1 MFTKNNLQNKLY
13 DSNLDFTKSLN
24 NGESNTYDQTNARPS
39 GDINLSDLF
48 EALKEDNKK
57 VFCRVK
63 KPVESPSTAGNINTL
78 GNDTSFHLLY
88 SGNEELVNIF
98 QSFEMEK
105 TPEQAAKR
113 INGRLEDCFCS
124 KLVFNLSKKVLTET
138 EIRPLEKGLGCAFIP
153 TKINETDLKGDFNEF
168 PRKIRCKWYFRNKSN
183 ENFIETP
190 AFRVKSN

>member
-1 MFTKNNLQNKLY
+1 M
-13 DSNLDFTKSLN
+13 DFTKSLN

-113 INGRLEDCFCS
+113 LEDCFCS
-124 KLVFNLSKKVLTET
+124 KLVFNLSKKVLTEI
-138 EIRPLEKGLGCAFIP
+138 EIHALEKGLGCAFIP

-168 PRKIRCKWYFRNKSN
+168 PRKIRCKWYFRNKPN
-183 ENFIETP
+183 ENFIEAP
-190 AFRVKSN
+190 AFCVKSN